1 MNPISET
8 LTKTMCGNVYENFM
22 ERRWGIVDGHT
33 KEKLNQMNRQARETD
48 SLYHK
53 AALRFGMSDCTFWIL
68 YVLLSEEGELTQQD
82 LCEQWNFIK
91 QTLNSAVNGL
101 CRKGYLILEQVPGT
115 KNRKI
120 LRLTKAGMDYAKGT
134 VLKVI
139 EAEQAALDRMEDGQ
153 LHQLLKLKRK
163 SLALLSEEFEKLYDR
178 F

>member
-101 CRKGYLILEQVPGT
+101 CRKGYL
-115 KNRKI
+115 KI
-120 LRLTKAGMDYAKGT
+120 GRAH
-134 VLKVI
+134 V
-139 EAEQAALDRMEDGQ
+139 
-153 LHQLLKLKRK
+153 
-163 SLALLSEEFEKLYDR
+163 
-178 F
+178 